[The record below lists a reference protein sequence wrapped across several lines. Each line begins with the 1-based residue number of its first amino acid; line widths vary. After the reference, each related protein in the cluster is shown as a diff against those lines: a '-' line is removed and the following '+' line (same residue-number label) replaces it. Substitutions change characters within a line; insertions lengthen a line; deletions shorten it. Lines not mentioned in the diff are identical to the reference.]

1 MAPSLND
8 DSPPSTIDEAFTE
21 NNLQPFFVLQKGSSR
36 KSDRKSSG
44 TGRTRRIDL
53 SSASPKNSANIEDE
67 KEDENMNLRME
78 AFEFV
83 WSKIEST
90 IKDVLRDINTNVF
103 SEIQTWVHQSFDTIR
118 SLGTPEFPEA
128 TQSFP
133 IISDANSKRLFT
145 GLVLTK
151 NMEFVDDLLT
161 FEELGKHLKY
171 QGYRVANL
179 SSLDFTAKNGVGGCL
194 RSLLRQFLM
203 SSLDPADMSILASWY
218 REENCNNPVVVIIDD
233 IERCCGSVL
242 SDFILMLS
250 EWVIKIPV
258 ILIMGVATTLDA
270 PRNIL
275 PSNALRCL
283 CPFEFTLGTPAER
296 MDAVVEAVLVKP
308 CSGFIIGH
316 KVAVFMRNYFVSQ
329 DGTLTSFIR
338 ALKIACTQHFYTE
351 PLSVILLEFASEE
364 DNLVLEIER
373 HGLLPEVLWKHV
385 FELPS
390 CQRVR
395 LNKPTSESLAH
406 AFSEWKR
413 LQNQWR
419 AVVLCLYATGKG
431 EKVRLLDL
439 FCEAIDPKSYNQ
451 GEFDTNMKAEKDPV
465 LSSSRIKGHVICK
478 AVRLVRD
485 LSTVQLGNLL
495 KIWENLTVGIPEIN
509 GKVKELLSLLNVED
523 GKSSKK
529 DLIVTPRRHTSRIQ
543 LNIEKDSKSLS
554 DRAANLIEC
563 MVRDYMHPIECI
575 PFHEIFCFKDVDK
588 LRLAL
593 IGDPRRRI
601 QVDLLEFQ
609 KLLCCRCCT
618 SSSNALLPS
627 MHDASIMYK
636 LAQEHGDLINLHD
649 WYQSFKSIVLCP
661 NSKRKPRRSPL
672 PKKRKG
678 IKEAESQSEASIQA
692 RFCGAVTELQITGL
706 LRMPSK
712 RRPDFA
718 QRVAFGL

>member
-1 MAPSLND
+1 MDSL
-8 DSPPSTIDEAFTE
+8 PSTIDEAFTE

-44 TGRTRRIDL
+44 TRRRIDL
-53 SSASPKNSANIEDE
+53 SPASPKNSASLEDE

-90 IKDVLRDINTNVF
+90 IKGVLRDINTNVF
-103 SEIQTWVHQSFDTIR
+103 NEIQTWVHQSFDTIR
-118 SLGTPEFPEA
+118 SLGTPDFPEA

-133 IISDANSKRLFT
+133 VITDAISRRLFT

-161 FEELGKHLKY
+161 FEELGKHLKS
-171 QGYRVANL
+171 QGCHVANL

-194 RSLLRQFLM
+194 RSLLRQFLK
-203 SSLDPADMSILASWY
+203 STLDPADISILASWY
-218 REENCNNPVVVIIDD
+218 REENYNNPVVLIIDD

-275 PSNALRCL
+275 TSNALRCL
-283 CPFEFTLGTPAER
+283 CPFEFTLETPAER

-308 CSGFIIGH
+308 CSGFSIGH
-316 KVAVFMRNYFVSQ
+316 KVAVFMRNYFVNQ

-338 ALKIACTQHFYTE
+338 ALKIACTQHFYME
-351 PLSVILLEFASEE
+351 PLSVILHEFILEE
-364 DNLVLEIER
+364 DNSVLEIEQY
-373 HGLLPEVLWKHV
+373 GLSPEVMWKQV
-385 FELPS
+385 FDLPS

-395 LNKPTSESLAH
+395 VNNRTSESLAN
-406 AFSEWKR
+406 AFSELKR

-439 FCEAIDPKSYNQ
+439 FCEAIDPDSHNQ
-451 GEFDTNMKAEKDPV
+451 REFDSHMKLEKDPV
-465 LSSSRIKGHVICK
+465 ISPSRIKGGAICE

-485 LSTVQLGNLL
+485 LPTTKLGELL
-495 KIWENLTVGIPEIN
+495 KIWENLTADVIEIN
-509 GKVKELLSLLNVED
+509 DKVKELLSLLKVDD

-529 DLIVTPRRHTSRIQ
+529 DLTVTLKRHASRIQ
-543 LNIEKDSKSLS
+543 LNIAKDSKSLS
-554 DRAANLIEC
+554 DKAAKLIEC
-563 MVRDYMHPIECI
+563 MVRDYMLPIECI

-609 KLLCCRCCT
+609 KLLCCSCCT
-618 SSSNALLPS
+618 RGSSGLLPS
-627 MHDASIMYK
+627 MHDTSIMYK

-649 WYQSFKSIVLCP
+649 WYQSFKSIILCP
-661 NSKRKPRRSPL
+661 SSSKKKSRQSPL

-678 IKEAESQSEASIQA
+678 IKESENQSEASIQA
-692 RFCGAVTELQITGL
+692 RFCRAVTELQITGL

>member
-1 MAPSLND
+1 MAPSPTD
-8 DSPPSTIDEAFTE
+8 DSLPSTIDEAFTE

-44 TGRTRRIDL
+44 TGRTKRRIDL
-53 SSASPKNSANIEDE
+53 SPASPKDSSSLEDE
-67 KEDENMNLRME
+67 KENENMNLRME

-103 SEIQTWVHQSFDTIR
+103 NEIQTWVHQSFNTIR
-118 SLGTPEFPEA
+118 SLGTPDFPEA

-133 IISDANSKRLFT
+133 VITDANSKRLFT

-171 QGYRVANL
+171 QGCHVANL

-194 RSLLRQFLM
+194 RSLLRQFLK
-203 SSLDPADMSILASWY
+203 STLDPADISILASWY
-218 REENCNNPVVVIIDD
+218 REENYNNPVVVIIDD

-250 EWVIKIPV
+250 EWAIKIPV

-270 PRNIL
+270 PRNML

-296 MDAVVEAVLVKP
+296 MDAIVEAVLVKP
-308 CSGFIIGH
+308 CSGFNIGH
-316 KVAVFMRNYFVSQ
+316 
-329 DGTLTSFIR
+329 
-338 ALKIACTQHFYTE
+338 KIACTQHFYME
-351 PLSVILLEFASEE
+351 PLSAILHDFVLEE
-364 DNLVLEIER
+364 DNSVLEIGQY
-373 HGLLPEVLWKHV
+373 GLSSEVMWRHV
-385 FELPS
+385 FDLPS

-395 LNKPTSESLAH
+395 VNKQTSASLAN
-406 AFSEWKR
+406 AFSELKR

-419 AVVLCLYATGKG
+419 AVVLCLYVTGKG

-439 FCEAIDPKSYNQ
+439 FCETIDPISQNQ
-451 GEFDTNMKAEKDPV
+451 RESDTYMKFEKDPV
-465 LSSSRIKGHVICK
+465 ITPSRIKGGVLWE

-485 LSTVQLGNLL
+485 LSTSQLGELL
-495 KIWENLTVGIPEIN
+495 KIWDNLTVDVVEIN
-509 GKVKELLSLLNVED
+509 DKVKELLSLLKVDD

-529 DLIVTPRRHTSRIQ
+529 DLTVTPKRHASRIQ
-543 LNIEKDSKSLS
+543 LNIVKDSESLI
-554 DRAANLIEC
+554 DKAAKLIEC
-563 MVRDYMHPIECI
+563 MVRDYMCPIECI

-609 KLLCCRCCT
+609 KLLCCSCCT
-618 SSSNALLPS
+618 QGSSGLLPS
-627 MHDASIMYK
+627 MHDTSIMYK

-649 WYQSFKSIVLCP
+649 WYQSFKSIVVCP
-661 NSKRKPRRSPL
+661 SNSKKKSRQSPL

-678 IKEAESQSEASIQA
+678 TKESENQSEASIQKCNFLVHHDLIFIDMLYYI
-692 RFCGAVTELQITGL
+692 RAVTELQITGL

>member
-1 MAPSLND
+1 MAPSLTD
-8 DSPPSTIDEAFTE
+8 DSLPSTIDEAFTE

-36 KSDRKSSG
+36 KSDKKSSG
-44 TGRTRRIDL
+44 TGRARRRIDL
-53 SSASPKNSANIEDE
+53 SPAPPKNSASIEDE
-67 KEDENMNLRME
+67 KEDENMNLRIE

-103 SEIQTWVHQSFDTIR
+103 NEIQTWVHQSFDTIR
-118 SLGTPEFPEA
+118 SLGTPDFPEA

-133 IISDANSKRLFT
+133 IITDANSKRLFT

-161 FEELGKHLKY
+161 FEELGKHLKS
-171 QGYRVANL
+171 QGCHVANL
-179 SSLDFTAKNGVGGCL
+179 SSVDFTAKNGVGGCL
-194 RSLLRQFLM
+194 RSLLRQFLK
-203 SSLDPADMSILASWY
+203 STLDPADISILASWY
-218 REENCNNPVVVIIDD
+218 REENYNNPVVLIIDD

-308 CSGFIIGH
+308 CSGFSIGH
-316 KVAVFMRNYFVSQ
+316 KVAVFMRNYFVNQ

-338 ALKIACTQHFYTE
+338 ALKIACTQHFYME
-351 PLSVILLEFASEE
+351 PLSVILHEFILED
-364 DNLVLEIER
+364 DNSVLEIER
-373 HGLLPEVLWKHV
+373 YGLSPEVMWKHV
-385 FELPS
+385 FDLPS

-395 LNKPTSESLAH
+395 VNKQTSESLANV
-406 AFSEWKR
+406 FSELKR

-419 AVVLCLYATGKG
+419 AVVLCMYVIGKG

-439 FCEAIDPKSYNQ
+439 FCEAIDPDSHNQ
-451 GEFDTNMKAEKDPV
+451 REFDTHMKLEKDPV
-465 LSSSRIKGHVICK
+465 VSPSLIKGGVICE

-485 LSTVQLGNLL
+485 LSTAQLGELL
-495 KIWENLTVGIPEIN
+495 KIWENLTADIIEIN
-509 GKVKELLSLLNVED
+509 DKVKELLSLLKVD
-523 GKSSKK
+523 DVKSSK
-529 DLIVTPRRHTSRIQ
+529 DLTVTPKRHASRIQ
-543 LNIEKDSKSLS
+543 LNIAKDSKSLS
-554 DRAANLIEC
+554 DKAAKLLEC
-563 MVRDYMHPIECI
+563 MVRDYMLPMECI

-601 QVDLLEFQ
+601 QVDLIEFQ
-609 KLLCCRCCT
+609 KLLCCSCCT
-618 SSSNALLPS
+618 RGSSGLLPS
-627 MHDASIMYK
+627 MHDTSIMYK

-661 NSKRKPRRSPL
+661 SGSKKKSRQSPL

-678 IKEAESQSEASIQA
+678 IKESENQSEASIQA
-692 RFCGAVTELQITGL
+692 VMELQITGL